1 MGIEMHRFL
10 TSVAAG
16 ILAAAMFVGGAEA
29 QQKVR
34 LAYANQIHQANMMQI
49 AEYAKKQGVDLEAS
63 ILSHYTNLQIAL
75 TTNQM
80 DFVVMGYSNLGLME
94 DMGFKNYRVIA
105 GVFTGA
111 QSLTLRNGVTAA
123 SWKDLE
129 GKKIGSAPN
138 SYADILFKTSAKLGG
153 ADLSK
158 IHMVNFAPS
167 PAVTAALAS
176 GDIDGFVF
184 WEPFNANAAVKKIGT
199 YSTLDLGANPTK
211 HINAALYV
219 NREFAEKHK
228 DTVTAVVKALV
239 ESTDAL
245 NADAA
250 LFNQVVAK
258 GTRASPEEIAV
269 AIPHGKLDYRLY
281 QKEAKALLHLIS
293 EAGITKGDRSGEV
306 DNVFDYSYLMA
317 ATKKAKRDL
326 GGE

>member
-1 MGIEMHRFL
+1 MRKLL
-10 TSVAAG
+10 TTVLTGVLGSAL
-16 ILAAAMFVGGAEA
+16 LAGGAHA
-29 QQKVR
+29 QQKAR
-34 LAYANQIHQANMMQI
+34 LAYATQIHQANMMEI
-49 AEYAKKQGVDLEAS
+49 ANYAKKHGVDLEVS

-123 SWKDLE
+123 TWKDLE

-158 IHMVNFAPS
+158 IHMVNFPPG
-167 PAVTAALAS
+167 PAVSAALAS

-184 WEPFNANAAVKKIGT
+184 WEPFNANAAVRKIGN
-199 YSTLDLGANPTK
+199 YSSLDLGANPTK
-211 HINAALYV
+211 HNNAALYV
-219 NREFAEKHK
+219 NPEFAAKHK
-228 DTVTAVVKALV
+228 DIVAAVVAALV
-239 ESTDAL
+239 QSTDAL
-245 NADAA
+245 NADPA

-258 GTRASPEEIAV
+258 GTRASPEEIAL

-281 QKEAKALLHLIS
+281 QKEAKALLHLIG
-293 EAGITKGDRSGEV
+293 EAGITKADRSGEV
-306 DNVFDYSYLMA
+306 DKVFDYSYLMA
-317 ATKKAKRDL
+317 ATKKSKRDL